1 MVGYTGCDE
10 VVASESAP
18 CCVVSACSSFAA
30 RSGERS
36 NVSPTPPLETPAAA
50 PATCPVGGDTRDA
63 SDCAGSAAA
72 GSEAD
77 SVEVVAASALP
88 RVRSSNAGWLRAQNV
103 QNSSNGINPARSDT
117 VSWSVVDG
125 LLPTDNQMGTA
136 ASSQM
141 NQKWAAAHHS
151 GGDPAG

>member
-1 MVGYTGCDE
+1 
-10 VVASESAP
+10 
-18 CCVVSACSSFAA
+18 
-30 RSGERS
+30 
-36 NVSPTPPLETPAAA
+36 
-50 PATCPVGGDTRDA
+50 
-63 SDCAGSAAA
+63 
-72 GSEAD
+72 
-77 SVEVVAASALP
+77 
-88 RVRSSNAGWLRAQNV
+88 V